1 MPRVGRFSGRVPDP
15 SIGIS
20 ESGMAKT
27 KTDTQRYRAPLSGQ
41 ILGAVVRELRLQA
54 EVLKST
60 TAARYF
66 KGGQIKDDS
75 KQEIFEVLG
84 QALVDHG
91 IIPPSPFL
99 EREGIPLNKV
109 ISSAIAWYADQWDR
123 LVGYM
128 RSASASVDRP
138 DLAAIAYLRLATID
152 LSLRTTAALWLG
164 ELPAPDEGTP
174 LWAKNKG
181 RSTYLRRLLYGCG
194 PEGPT
199 RDQLAER
206 LEVSNNTI
214 DNWLDTDTRPTWSHV
229 NRLAEELAPFHAD
242 LGKATLKGRLH
253 RHYAL
258 SGLCD
263 LLSVHVGRDA
273 VVDLATALVRF
284 VSRTLDGLRQFS
296 KLNPEDAAKRQ
307 LLIFLFGTRC
317 VGTEHLL
324 RALWRQ
330 ERDPVWS
337 TDLLAASKPWH
348 LRLTHVMQHLGE
360 LDQVVKLVHEEFGI
374 PEEDAESLL
383 DKVLRDVQADP
394 SCLAVTD
401 PSELDGM
408 TMVRIKGDAKFSA
421 RNREAQYAQAK
432 SEGDLDT
439 AILHVR
445 RAVEL
450 QPENAEYHFHLGAT
464 LGMAGQVDESVQEC
478 RIAAGLDPTWEL
490 PKVEVGIILLN
501 AGREEEALSHLE
513 GVARS
518 QSDLSAHLAFNL
530 GMARL
535 RCGELEGALSALS
548 CAVEVKPD
556 HASALDAAAH
566 CAFLLGDGKKGRRL
580 AKRANLLGH
589 SETYRDWQEGRYR
602 RKGKG

>member
-1 MPRVGRFSGRVPDP
+1 
-15 SIGIS
+15 
-20 ESGMAKT
+20 MAKA
-27 KTDTQRYRAPLSGQ
+27 KRETQRYSAPLSGQ
-41 ILGAVVRELRLQA
+41 IIGAVVRELRLQD
-54 EVLKST
+54 EVLRRK

-66 KGGQIKDDS
+66 NGGRIKDDS

-99 EREGIPLNKV
+99 EQEDISLTKV
-109 ISSAIAWYADQWDR
+109 ISSTIAWYADQWDR

-128 RSASASVDRP
+128 QSASAPVDRP

-152 LSLRTTAALWLG
+152 LSLRTTAAMWLG

-174 LWAKNKG
+174 LWAKHKG
-181 RSTYLRRLLYGCG
+181 RSTYLRRLLDGCG
-194 PEGPT
+194 PDGPT

-206 LEVSNNTI
+206 LQVSNNTI

-229 NRLAEELAPFHAD
+229 NRLAEELAPYHAA
-242 LGKATLKGRLH
+242 LGAENLQGRLH

-263 LLSVHVGRDA
+263 LLSGHVGRDA
-273 VVDLATALVRF
+273 TVELATALVRF
-284 VSRTLDGLRQFS
+284 VSRTLEGLRQFS
-296 KLNPEDAAKRQ
+296 KLSPEDAAKRQ

-324 RALWRQ
+324 RALWRR

-348 LRLTHVMQHLGE
+348 LRLTYVMQHLRE
-360 LDQVVKLVHEEFGI
+360 LDQVVKLVRDEFGI

-383 DKVLRDVQADP
+383 EEVLRDVQADP
-394 SCLAVTD
+394 TLPPLTD

-408 TMVRIKGDAKFSA
+408 TAVRVKGDAKFSA
-421 RNREAQYAQAK
+421 RNRMIQYAQAK

-450 QPENAEYHFHLGAT
+450 QPESAEYHFHLGAT
-464 LGMAGQVDESVQEC
+464 LGMAGEVDEGIQEC
-478 RIAAGLDPTWEL
+478 RIAAGLDPAWEL

-501 AGREEEALSHLE
+501 AGREEEARDHLE
-513 GVARS
+513 SVGLS

-548 CAVEVKPD
+548 YAAEVKPD

-566 CAFLLGDGKKGRRL
+566 CAFLLGDGKRGRRL
-580 AKRANLLGH
+580 AKRANLLGY
-589 SETYRDWQEGRYR
+589 SDTYRDWQEGRYR
-602 RKGKG
+602 KAKG